1 MNFKIAKKS
10 LSVLAVCSFIAN
22 GVFAQNC
29 ANFSAF
35 PGGEAE
41 GKKTHVLYRDLVEK
55 GNYDEA
61 FPMWQQLIENS
72 PAGHVSHYIDGITM
86 YKAFIER
93 DAEDEAK
100 VAEYKKIII
109 DLFEQRIACMSA
121 ERGDKGMV
129 LENMAYTLSEI
140 GYDDVNKTLAT
151 YEAAIKENGNKTS
164 AYLTAY
170 YADHAIFM
178 YGNNLMDKDK
188 VREVYMTL
196 EAIKD
201 ANPGNT
207 EYSDN
212 WKYVSDYYE
221 PYVDGIFD
229 CGFFM
234 KKLKPEYEKDANNHE
249 VFRPILKTLLQ
260 KGCTQDDP
268 FIAELIAKDAKQ
280 GEIEREAA
288 MLKWKTEE
296 PDNYGHALISKGQY
310 DEAIPYLEKSLSMG
324 IGSERLSKANFALA
338 KHYHRQGQY
347 GKARGYY
354 QDAASNRSG
363 WGEPYIEIGKM
374 YAASVNSCGNGD
386 GFQMGVIAC
395 AAIDMWGKAKSIDG
409 GVAGE
414 ANSLIGKYSAYV
426 PTKED
431 AFQRGVKE
439 GQSASVG
446 CWIGGSTTVR
456 LRNQY

>member
-10 LSVLAVCSFIAN
+10 LFVLAVSSFIAN
-22 GVFAQNC
+22 GVFAQDC
-29 ANFSAF
+29 ADFTAF
-35 PGGEAE
+35 PGGEEE

-55 GNYDEA
+55 ENYEEA
-61 FPMWQQLIENS
+61 FPMWQQLMENS
-72 PAGHVSHYIDGITM
+72 PAGHVYHYIDGVTM

-100 VAEYKKIII
+100 VAEYKKVIV

-121 ERGDKGMV
+121 ERGDKGLV

-140 GYDDVNKTLAT
+140 GYDDVDKTLAT

-164 AYLTAY
+164 AYIMAY
-170 YADHAIFM
+170 YAGHAIFM
-178 YGNNLMDKDK
+178 YGNDLMSKDK
-188 VREVYMTL
+188 VREIYMTL
-196 EAIKD
+196 EAFKD
-201 ANPGNT
+201 ANADNT

-212 WKYVSDYYE
+212 WKYVEDYYA

-229 CGFFM
+229 CGYFM
-234 KKLKPEYEKDANNHE
+234 KKLKPEYEKDADNHE

-260 KGCTQDDP
+260 KGCSQDDP
-268 FIAELIAKDAKQ
+268 FIAELIEKDRLR
-280 GEIEREAA
+280 GEVERQEAID
-288 MLKWKTEE
+288 KWKTEE
-296 PDNYGHALISKGQY
+296 PDKYGLYLKQNGRA
-310 DEAIPYLEKSLSMG
+310 DEAVEFLERGVGMD
-324 IGSERLSKANFALA
+324 IGSERLADANYALA
-338 KHYHRQGQY
+338 QIYHQKGQY
-347 GKARGYY
+347 AKARGYY
-354 QDAASNRSG
+354 TAAANNKPG
-363 WGEPYIEIGKM
+363 WGDPYIEIGKM

-409 GVAGE
+409 NVAGE

-446 CWIGGSTTVR
+446 CWIGGSATVR
-456 LRNQY
+456 LRSQY